1 MLHMSKKSKG
11 CIDFVC
17 VWGVLYFYNCIS
29 RYFSNISGK
38 YTTLKYDVPEFL
50 FFLTLFDPDFIDR
63 VSQPLHC

>member
-17 VWGVLYFYNCIS
+17 VGVFRIFIIAFPGI
-29 RYFSNISGK
+29 FSNISGK
-38 YTTLKYDVPEFL
+38 YTTLKCDVPEFL